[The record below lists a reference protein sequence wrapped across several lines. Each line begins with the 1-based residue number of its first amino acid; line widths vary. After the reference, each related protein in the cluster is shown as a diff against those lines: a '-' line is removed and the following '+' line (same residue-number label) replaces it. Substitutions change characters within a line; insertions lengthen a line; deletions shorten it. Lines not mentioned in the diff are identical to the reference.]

1 MASGRVY
8 FGEIVDANDPLKAG
22 RAKIKVFGIFD
33 GLDVEDIPWAEQ
45 ISGLSFGKKGSG
57 EISVPKVGSIVSAT
71 FDGQNYYRIFYH
83 FEKEIDP
90 DLRTELE
97 DSYLGAH
104 SLLYDT
110 SAEPGPLKLFY
121 TQKKGF
127 NFVLG
132 GAKIQFEPQPQ
143 NSGGVRVIIELGDDQ
158 IRMENNKVIVNSS
171 NIELGE
177 RAIES
182 VIKGNTFQTYFN
194 NHTHIGNLGAPTSPP
209 VIPSTPDHLSNVSKT
224 R

>member
-1 MASGRVY
+1 MSSPRIY
-8 FGEIVDANDPLKAG
+8 FGEIVDIDDPLKNG

-45 ISGLSFGKKGSG
+45 ISGLSFGAKGNG
-57 EISVPKVGSIVSAT
+57 GISVPKLGSIVSVY
-71 FDGQNYYRIFYH
+71 FDGQNYYRMAYH
-83 FEKEIDP
+83 FEKETDP
-90 DLRTELE
+90 DLRKELE
-97 DSYLGAH
+97 DSYLGSH
-104 SLLYDT
+104 SLIYDT

-121 TQKKGF
+121 TQKKGL
-127 NFVLG
+127 NFILG

-143 NSGGVRVIIELGDDQ
+143 NSGGVRIIIELGDDQ

-177 RAIES
+177 RAIEA

-194 NHTHIGNLGAPTSPP
+194 SHTHIGNLGAPTSPP

>member
-1 MASGRVY
+1 MASPRIY
-8 FGEIVDANDPLKAG
+8 FGEIVDVNDPLKSG

-33 GLDVEDIPWAEQ
+33 GLEPEDIPWAEQ
-45 ISGLSFGKKGSG
+45 IGGLSFGAKGSG
-57 EISVPKVGSIVSAT
+57 GISVPKLGAIVAVY
-71 FDGQNYYRIFYH
+71 FDGQNYYRMAYH

-90 DLRTELE
+90 DLQLEIE

-104 SLLYDT
+104 SLIYDT
-110 SAEPGPLKLFY
+110 SAEPGPLKIFY
-121 TQKKGF
+121 TQRKGL
-127 NFVLG
+127 NFILG
-132 GAKIQFEPQPQ
+132 GAKIQFEPQD
-143 NSGGVRVIIELGDDQ
+143 NGLRIIIELGDDQ

-194 NHTHIGNLGAPTSPP
+194 SHTHVGNLGAPTSPP

>member
-1 MASGRVY
+1 MASPRVY
-8 FGEIVDANDPLKAG
+8 FGEIVDVNDPLRTG

-33 GLDVEDIPWAEQ
+33 GLDIDDIPWAEQ
-45 ISGLSFGKKGSG
+45 ISGLSFGARGNG
-57 EISVPKVGSIVSAT
+57 GISVPKLGAIVSVY
-71 FDGQNYYRIFYH
+71 FDGQNYYRMAYH

-90 DLRTELE
+90 DLQIELE
-97 DSYLGAH
+97 ESYLGAH
-104 SLLYDT
+104 SVIYDT

-121 TQKKGF
+121 TQRKGF
-127 NFVLG
+127 NFILG
-132 GAKIQFEPQPQ
+132 EAKIQFEPQDE
-143 NSGGVRVIIELGDDQ
+143 GGVRVIIELGEDQ

-177 RAIES
+177 RAIEA

-194 NHTHIGNLGAPTSPP
+194 SHTHIGNLGAPTSPP